1 MTSRDWFM
9 ISITFATLTYA
20 ALLGGAINWAVSEH
34 KARLAFEAEMEHISG
49 PNWNR
54 PDCR

>member
-9 ISITFATLTYA
+9 ISMTFATLTYA

>member
-1 MTSRDWFM
+1 M
-9 ISITFATLTYA
+9 ISMTFATLTYA
-20 ALLGGAINWAVSEH
+20 ALLGGAINSAVSERM
-34 KARLAFEAEMEHISG
+34 ARLAFEAEMEHISG